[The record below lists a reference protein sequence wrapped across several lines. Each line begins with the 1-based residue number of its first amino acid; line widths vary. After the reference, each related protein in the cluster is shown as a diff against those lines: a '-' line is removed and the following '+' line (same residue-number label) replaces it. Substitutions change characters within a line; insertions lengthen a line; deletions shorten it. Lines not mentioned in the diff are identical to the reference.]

1 MTKNLFLKGGF
12 IMDLKTYDKIGR
24 TIRELQSNVR
34 IIERY
39 RKENEEYLAEL
50 SNLLGRPVT
59 LEEVLNSREDDN

>member
-1 MTKNLFLKGGF
+1 
-12 IMDLKTYDKIGR
+12 MDLKTYDKIGR